1 MEIIKIFF
9 IIMLFF
15 LLSWSNFFIFSVLSG
30 VYYYYKNKK
39 QELLSNNQN
48 VNLFNVLI
56 LCFILITEAIFINL
70 RILYFKISK
79 NIIVR
84 TITQQLNRINN
95 YYLTL
100 KVNVFVYLTSLFFKL
115 LMGNDKPVESNIRPV
130 SVLRDQKDI
139 DNFLS
144 KLG

>member
-1 MEIIKIFF
+1 
-9 IIMLFF
+9 MLFF

-39 QELLSNNQN
+39 QELISNNQN
-48 VNLFNVLI
+48 VNLFNVFI

-70 RILYFKISK
+70 RMLYFMISK

-84 TITQQLNRINN
+84 TITQQLRRLNN

-100 KVNVFVYLTSLFFKL
+100 KVNVFIYLTSLFFKL

>member
-1 MEIIKIFF
+1 
-9 IIMLFF
+9 MLFF

-79 NIIVR
+79 NIIIR
-84 TITQQLNRINN
+84 TITQLIRRLNN

-100 KVNVFVYLTSLFFKL
+100 KINVFVYLTSLFFKL
-115 LMGNDKPVESNIRPV
+115 LMGNDKPIESNIRPV

>member
-1 MEIIKIFF
+1 M
-9 IIMLFF
+9 
-15 LLSWSNFFIFSVLSG
+15 
-30 VYYYYKNKK
+30 
-39 QELLSNNQN
+39 
-48 VNLFNVLI
+48 
-56 LCFILITEAIFINL
+56 
-70 RILYFKISK
+70 LYFKISK

-84 TITQQLNRINN
+84 TITQKLKILNN

-100 KVNVFVYLTSLFFKL
+100 KINVFVYLTSLFFKL